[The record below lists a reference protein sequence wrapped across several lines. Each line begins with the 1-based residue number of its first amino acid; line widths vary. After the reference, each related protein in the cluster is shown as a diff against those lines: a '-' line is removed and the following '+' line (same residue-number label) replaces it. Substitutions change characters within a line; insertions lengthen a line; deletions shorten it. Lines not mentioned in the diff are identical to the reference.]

1 MSELKPDAPATPGKA
16 WAALE
21 SAGAVPAQHRTR
33 PPKVVPKQPVSLVRA
48 LKGYLRDHPEYLEHV
63 VMGIIHKA
71 RQGDVKC
78 AALLFD
84 RLDGAVIRQVQSKTE
99 VTHVKRFGFAPP
111 APLEVE
117 AEVSAPLELDTED

>member
-1 MSELKPDAPATPGKA
+1 MSETKPDAPATPGKA
-16 WAALE
+16 WSALE
-21 SAGAVPAQHRTR
+21 SAGAIPAQHRTR

-48 LKGYLRDHPEYLEHV
+48 LRGYLREHPEYLEHV

-99 VTHVKRFGFAPP
+99 VTHVKRFGFAQPE
-111 APLEVE
+111 PLEVD
-117 AEVSAPLELDTED
+117 AEVSEPLEIEEGD